1 MQPWSQ
7 PLLWKGV
14 ATAVATCTYDPATV
28 SAGAALSNGNLT
40 VTHVSGSNQ
49 GAHLPDATDSKTTG
63 KLYYE
68 MTYTVLAGTINGGMI
83 GVAVVGTSYTQFG
96 LSTNS
101 VTAYAN
107 GNLNTGGSNIY
118 NYGARSVGNVI
129 GVAIDLDNRLAWFKQ
144 VSGTPGN
151 WNGNTANGNPV
162 TLLNGITIPAG
173 SIEPYT
179 ALGTNA
185 SDAFTIN
192 LGASAFTGAIPSGYS
207 AWCPAVACDPYFG
220 NVVLLDGFNGAN
232 GSTSSIDESPAAH
245 GAATFAGTT
254 TLSTTQAKFGTASLN
269 NTSNITGG
277 VTWPYS
283 TDWAL
288 GSGKFTVE
296 CWYYANALGSKQ
308 ALVAQFAGL
317 AVFGWIFMLD
327 NTNKL
332 TWYVSTTG
340 ADLFTDLVQSSTFTS
355 GTWHHCAVDFDGTKY
370 RLYYDGVM
378 VASST
383 TLRNIYNPGYAVSVG
398 NDVALGN
405 NYPMNGYLD
414 EVRITKGVA
423 QYASDAGF
431 AVPTAPFPRS

>member
-7 PLLWKGV
+7 PLLW
-14 ATAVATCTYDPATV
+14 P
-28 SAGAALSNGNLT
+28 
-40 VTHVSGSNQ
+40 
-49 GAHLPDATDSKTTG
+49 
-63 KLYYE
+63 
-68 MTYTVLAGTINGGMI
+68 
-83 GVAVVGTSYTQFG
+83 
-96 LSTNS
+96 
-101 VTAYAN
+101 
-107 GNLNTGGSNIY
+107 
-118 NYGARSVGNVI
+118 
-129 GVAIDLDNRLAWFKQ
+129 
-144 VSGTPGN
+144 
-151 WNGNTANGNPV
+151 
-162 TLLNGITIPAG
+162 
-173 SIEPYT
+173 
-179 ALGTNA
+179 ALG
-185 SDAFTIN
+185 
-192 LGASAFTGAIPSGYS
+192 GAVS
-207 AWCPAVACDPYFG
+207 

-431 AVPTAPFPRS
+431 AVPTAAFPRVACATTTWNPSDKTTGMVLSNSNLTAYAGGTGGNKGVRSTASRTSGKLYFEIKVDTNNSSGAWSGVTVGTAFAPDVVTGDATHGAGVIWVTGNTNSYTTSGTSLGALAASNDILCFAIDIGGQLIWFRKNGGNWNGSGTANPATGIGGISLASLISTWGSGTFYAFTSTAQGFEQSTANFGWAAFSFAVPSGFVAWG

>member
-7 PLLWKGV
+7 PLLW
-14 ATAVATCTYDPATV
+14 
-28 SAGAALSNGNLT
+28 
-40 VTHVSGSNQ
+40 
-49 GAHLPDATDSKTTG
+49 
-63 KLYYE
+63 
-68 MTYTVLAGTINGGMI
+68 
-83 GVAVVGTSYTQFG
+83 
-96 LSTNS
+96 
-101 VTAYAN
+101 
-107 GNLNTGGSNIY
+107 
-118 NYGARSVGNVI
+118 R
-129 GVAIDLDNRLAWFKQ
+129 
-144 VSGTPGN
+144 
-151 WNGNTANGNPV
+151 
-162 TLLNGITIPAG
+162 
-173 SIEPYT
+173 
-179 ALGTNA
+179 ALG
-185 SDAFTIN
+185 
-192 LGASAFTGAIPSGYS
+192 GAVS
-207 AWCPAVACDPYFG
+207 